1 MFKKREEGY
10 NISDTG
16 NWNVASD
23 FSRLKI
29 MKHLHLA
36 DIYSNIA
43 TFGYDDFYGELPN
56 DFSIDYNKIIGF
68 ERLLECLITLID
80 NSHFAVRIDRDT
92 LDKSK
97 KELLRIKNII
107 PVLYRIQKNQIK
119 KTQQLIIDSK
129 NYEKVLEKVKE
140 IKSEINEPL
149 NKNHLIYT
157 DKEVFDPQK
166 YKKEIFDS
174 ATKKG

>member
-10 NISDTG
+10 NISESG

-29 MKHLHLA
+29 MKHLHLS

-43 TFGYDDFYGELPN
+43 TFGYDDLYEELPEGS
-56 DFSIDYNKIIGF
+56 SIDANKIMGF

-80 NSHFAVRIDRDT
+80 NAHFAVKKERGT
-92 LDKSK
+92 LEDLK
-97 KELLRIKNII
+97 KELVRVKKIAHL
-107 PVLYRIQKNQIK
+107 LYSVKKNQIK
-119 KTQQLIIDSK
+119 KTRRLVIDNK
-129 NYEKVLEKVKE
+129 TYTRVLNRVKE

-157 DKEVFDPQK
+157 DKEEFDPQQ
-166 YKKEIFDS
+166 YKKEIFDA
-174 ATKKG
+174 ATERG